1 MRKYQKLDIE
11 GAILDEEQLKK
22 HMEKIAIQHTL
33 KSKSDKNT
41 YPIPQMLTNYGLI
54 KRTYN
59 LLNEH
64 IKLGIN
70 IHPAG
75 EWILDNFYIVEES
88 VRQIEKEITLK
99 KYTNFVG
106 IQNGKYTGFAR
117 IYVLANEIVAYT
129 DNRITG
135 ENLEKYLQA
144 YQTKKTLNMEEIW
157 NIGVFLQIAIIQNI
171 ADICEKIYSSQIQ
184 KYKVKSIIERLVEK
198 KDKSELKYNQFSGMR
213 LKGNEVKNMK
223 YPFIEYMSYSLK
235 KYGKK
240 AYGYLNILEEEV
252 EKLGITVSDAI
263 QKEHFATAIRKIT
276 MGNCITSIKTIQRIN
291 FLDIF
296 EKINGV
302 EGILSN
308 DPASVYDK
316 MEYKTKEYY
325 RNTIKEIAQKT
336 KMSEIYVAKKTIELC
351 NNAEKGSKQSH
362 IGYYLIDDGR
372 SELYN
377 KLQYKEKILKPQTK
391 SKIYIITFF
400 VLTLGLSIIL
410 AGVNE
415 KNLTRFIL
423 TTIFLIIPISE
434 FVTQTIQYILGKIV
448 KPKIIPKLE
457 LADGI
462 TKENATFVVIPTI
475 IKTKEKVQELFN
487 KMEVFYL
494 ANKSENLYFALLG
507 DCSESTAKD
516 EEFDKEVIEE
526 GLKQVALLNEK
537 YSQNGFPI
545 FHFIYRERQY
555 NKKEDKYLGWERKR
569 GLLTQFNEYIL
580 KNEKNKFK
588 INTINQQE
596 LPQIKYVITLDADT
610 DLVLNTAF
618 ELVGAM
624 SHILNKP
631 EIQNGIVT
639 KGHALMQ
646 PRVGINLNVSHTNLF
661 TKIFAGAGGIDNYT
675 NAISDV
681 YQDNFDEGIF
691 TGKGIYDVEVFSKV
705 LKQEIPENTVLSH
718 DLLEGSYL
726 RCGLASDIMLMD
738 GYPTKYASFMN
749 RLSRWTRGDW
759 QITRWLKSKLNALSK
774 FKIFDN
780 LRRSLFEIATIVLLV
795 WGICTKSQW
804 IVLTSLGIV
813 IYPFVLEILTL
824 AFSRK
829 EGEKKQ
835 RTFTPHIAGVKGAI
849 YRAILTVGCVPYK
862 AYVELKAICKTI
874 YRVNISHKHLLE
886 WMTSEDAEKQSKTTF
901 ENYYKMMAIN
911 VIFGILAILLGFDR
925 WLLTIIGVLWITI
938 PYIMCEISKVPENG
952 KKKIAKEDEIYLKEI
967 AQRTWQFFK
976 DYLTAENNYM
986 IPDNYQEDRKQVVVP
1001 RTSSTNIG
1009 LSMLA
1014 IISSYDLGFD
1024 GLESSID
1031 RLKKLIN
1038 VVYELPKWN
1047 GHLYNW
1053 YNIKTKKP
1061 LIPRYI
1067 STVDSGNLVGYMY
1080 TARAF
1085 LEELDK
1091 TDEIEDLINKLTEM
1105 IENTD
1110 FKVLYN
1116 EEQRLFSIGF
1126 NIEENKLTDSYYD
1139 LLASEARQA
1148 SLVAIAKNDV
1158 PSKHW
1163 NNLSRTLTV
1172 LRKYK
1177 GLISWSGTAFEYLMP
1192 NINIPRYKGSLLDES
1207 CKFAIMNQIEYSQKL
1222 GNLGEYQK
1230 RHLI

>member
-33 KSKSDKNT
+33 KSNSDKNT
-41 YPIPQMLTNYGLI
+41 YPIPQMLTNYALI
-54 KRTYN
+54 KSTYN

-213 LKGNEVKNMK
+213 LKGNEVRNMK

-308 DPASVYDK
+308 DPAGVYDK

-336 KMSEIYVAKKTIELC
+336 KMSEIYIARKTIELC
-351 NNAEKGSKQSH
+351 NNAESGSKQNH

-400 VLTLGLSIIL
+400 ILTLGLSIIL

-596 LPQIKYVITLDADT
+596 LPKIKYVITLDADT

-681 YQDNFDEGIF
+681 YQDNFQEGIF

-738 GYPTKYASFMN
+738 
-749 RLSRWTRGDW
+749 
-759 QITRWLKSKLNALSK
+759 
-774 FKIFDN
+774 
-780 LRRSLFEIATIVLLV
+780 
-795 WGICTKSQW
+795 
-804 IVLTSLGIV
+804 
-813 IYPFVLEILTL
+813 
-824 AFSRK
+824 
-829 EGEKKQ
+829 
-835 RTFTPHIAGVKGAI
+835 
-849 YRAILTVGCVPYK
+849 
-862 AYVELKAICKTI
+862 
-874 YRVNISHKHLLE
+874 
-886 WMTSEDAEKQSKTTF
+886 
-901 ENYYKMMAIN
+901 
-911 VIFGILAILLGFDR
+911 ILLNMR
-925 WLLTIIGVLWITI
+925 VL
-938 PYIMCEISKVPENG
+938 
-952 KKKIAKEDEIYLKEI
+952 
-967 AQRTWQFFK
+967 
-976 DYLTAENNYM
+976 
-986 IPDNYQEDRKQVVVP
+986 
-1001 RTSSTNIG
+1001 
-1009 LSMLA
+1009 
-1014 IISSYDLGFD
+1014 
-1024 GLESSID
+1024 
-1031 RLKKLIN
+1031 
-1038 VVYELPKWN
+1038 
-1047 GHLYNW
+1047 
-1053 YNIKTKKP
+1053 
-1061 LIPRYI
+1061 
-1067 STVDSGNLVGYMY
+1067 
-1080 TARAF
+1080 
-1085 LEELDK
+1085 
-1091 TDEIEDLINKLTEM
+1091 
-1105 IENTD
+1105 
-1110 FKVLYN
+1110 
-1116 EEQRLFSIGF
+1116 
-1126 NIEENKLTDSYYD
+1126 
-1139 LLASEARQA
+1139 
-1148 SLVAIAKNDV
+1148 
-1158 PSKHW
+1158 
-1163 NNLSRTLTV
+1163 
-1172 LRKYK
+1172 
-1177 GLISWSGTAFEYLMP
+1177 
-1192 NINIPRYKGSLLDES
+1192 
-1207 CKFAIMNQIEYSQKL
+1207 
-1222 GNLGEYQK
+1222 
-1230 RHLI
+1230 

>member
-54 KRTYN
+54 KSTYN

-198 KDKSELKYNQFSGMR
+198 KEKSELKYNQFSGMR

-276 MGNCITSIKTIQRIN
+276 MRNCITSIKTIQRIN

-308 DPASVYDK
+308 DPAGVYDK

-336 KMSEIYVAKKTIELC
+336 KMSEIYIARKTIELC
-351 NNAEKGSKQSH
+351 NNAESGSKQSH

-400 VLTLGLSIIL
+400 ILTLGLSIIL

-415 KNLTRFIL
+415 KSLTKFII

-434 FVTQTIQYILGKIV
+434 FVTQTIQYILGKII
-448 KPKIIPKLE
+448 KPKIIPKME
-457 LADGI
+457 LANGI

-475 IKTKEKVQELFN
+475 TKTKGKVQELFG

-494 ANKSENLYFALLG
+494 ANKSQNLYFALLG
-507 DCSESTAKD
+507 DCSESTTKD
-516 EEFDKEVIEE
+516 EKFDKEVIEE
-526 GLKQVALLNEK
+526 GLKQVVLLNEK

-555 NKKEDKYLGWERKR
+555 NK
-569 GLLTQFNEYIL
+569 
-580 KNEKNKFK
+580 
-588 INTINQQE
+588 
-596 LPQIKYVITLDADT
+596 
-610 DLVLNTAF
+610 
-618 ELVGAM
+618 
-624 SHILNKP
+624 
-631 EIQNGIVT
+631 
-639 KGHALMQ
+639 
-646 PRVGINLNVSHTNLF
+646 
-661 TKIFAGAGGIDNYT
+661 
-675 NAISDV
+675 
-681 YQDNFDEGIF
+681 
-691 TGKGIYDVEVFSKV
+691 
-705 LKQEIPENTVLSH
+705 
-718 DLLEGSYL
+718 
-726 RCGLASDIMLMD
+726 
-738 GYPTKYASFMN
+738 
-749 RLSRWTRGDW
+749 
-759 QITRWLKSKLNALSK
+759 
-774 FKIFDN
+774 
-780 LRRSLFEIATIVLLV
+780 
-795 WGICTKSQW
+795 
-804 IVLTSLGIV
+804 
-813 IYPFVLEILTL
+813 
-824 AFSRK
+824 
-829 EGEKKQ
+829 
-835 RTFTPHIAGVKGAI
+835 
-849 YRAILTVGCVPYK
+849 
-862 AYVELKAICKTI
+862 
-874 YRVNISHKHLLE
+874 
-886 WMTSEDAEKQSKTTF
+886 
-901 ENYYKMMAIN
+901 
-911 VIFGILAILLGFDR
+911 
-925 WLLTIIGVLWITI
+925 
-938 PYIMCEISKVPENG
+938 
-952 KKKIAKEDEIYLKEI
+952 
-967 AQRTWQFFK
+967 
-976 DYLTAENNYM
+976 
-986 IPDNYQEDRKQVVVP
+986 
-1001 RTSSTNIG
+1001 
-1009 LSMLA
+1009 
-1014 IISSYDLGFD
+1014 
-1024 GLESSID
+1024 
-1031 RLKKLIN
+1031 
-1038 VVYELPKWN
+1038 
-1047 GHLYNW
+1047 
-1053 YNIKTKKP
+1053 
-1061 LIPRYI
+1061 
-1067 STVDSGNLVGYMY
+1067 
-1080 TARAF
+1080 
-1085 LEELDK
+1085 
-1091 TDEIEDLINKLTEM
+1091 
-1105 IENTD
+1105 
-1110 FKVLYN
+1110 
-1116 EEQRLFSIGF
+1116 
-1126 NIEENKLTDSYYD
+1126 
-1139 LLASEARQA
+1139 
-1148 SLVAIAKNDV
+1148 
-1158 PSKHW
+1158 
-1163 NNLSRTLTV
+1163 
-1172 LRKYK
+1172 
-1177 GLISWSGTAFEYLMP
+1177 
-1192 NINIPRYKGSLLDES
+1192 
-1207 CKFAIMNQIEYSQKL
+1207 
-1222 GNLGEYQK
+1222 
-1230 RHLI
+1230 